1 VPNFPPVT
9 QAEVEARKII
19 EVFLAKPHKGAI
31 LEMCYHPTPY
41 TEVGNLAEKAGWQV
55 ILGTEAMLYQ
65 GFEQDR
71 FWTGKELEELP
82 VKVTK
87 DAVAAELAK
96 ARH

>member
-1 VPNFPPVT
+1 
-9 QAEVEARKII
+9 
-19 EVFLAKPHKGAI
+19 
-31 LEMCYHPTPY
+31 
-41 TEVGNLAEKAGWQV
+41 LAEKAGWQV

-71 FWTGKELEELP
+71 FWTGKQLEELP

-87 DAVAAELAK
+87 DVIAVKLAK